1 MLKHKFSVIARGLM
15 FLVLGLSGSVLA
27 ADYQQG
33 ELVIGSVEPGTQ
45 VWLGDVQLQVSAAGL
60 YVFGLGRNA
69 AVSVTLKTKSNNNVS
84 SQVPVNVQKEVERR
98 RYVEQKI
105 NGLPSKKVTPKT
117 DASQRIRSEN
127 QLIGEVRQSRTEADW
142 LGQAW
147 IYPVAG
153 RISGVFG
160 SRRILNGVPKN
171 PPQWC

>member
-1 MLKHKFSVIARGLM
+1 M

-98 RYVEQKI
+98 RYVEQK
-105 NGLPSKKVTPKT
+105 KKK
-117 DASQRIRSEN
+117 
-127 QLIGEVRQSRTEADW
+127 
-142 LGQAW
+142 
-147 IYPVAG
+147 
-153 RISGVFG
+153 
-160 SRRILNGVPKN
+160 
-171 PPQWC
+171 